1 MLALLILGTNAVW
14 GLTGNANDTLV
25 SAWLNGIAPLWSWVA
40 LIGLILAGFVT
51 AAVARSRRGQHTL
64 ALIIAANLIG
74 VFVSEVIRGRIA
86 TAGSLPLDTYGE
98 AMQVALGRTTLLIPI
113 VPMLLVVVL
122 TGGRWKYYPL
132 RIGDWS
138 VRTHLFRTRA
148 SATWGRITVAF
159 TLFYFL
165 PLLVLFQLSVGFEP
179 TISGKLLVLFP
190 ALTLLALLNALI
202 EETTFR
208 GLIMPPLIEMV
219 GAPIGIWLQGL
230 AFGLLHWG
238 ASPSLIAGLPLALAI
253 GFGGVLG
260 GKAAFEMKGLGFAVL
275 IHMFADIAIFSAG
288 FI

>member
-1 MLALLILGTNAVW
+1 MADINVTDQVFRTVRLHRNNRFYRFLLEVCRIIANNLPEISIPTAGSETTRWTLWQLLRAQDAPNRHQIATSACLLALLILGTNAVW

-132 RIGDWS
+132 R
-138 VRTHLFRTRA
+138 
-148 SATWGRITVAF
+148 
-159 TLFYFL
+159 
-165 PLLVLFQLSVGFEP
+165 FEIRP
-179 TISGKLLVLFP
+179 
-190 ALTLLALLNALI
+190 
-202 EETTFR
+202 
-208 GLIMPPLIEMV
+208 
-219 GAPIGIWLQGL
+219 
-230 AFGLLHWG
+230 
-238 ASPSLIAGLPLALAI
+238 
-253 GFGGVLG
+253 
-260 GKAAFEMKGLGFAVL
+260 
-275 IHMFADIAIFSAG
+275 
-288 FI
+288 

>member
-1 MLALLILGTNAVW
+1 MADINVTDQVFRTVRLHRNNRFYRFLLEVCRIIANNLPEISIPTAGSETTRWTLWQLLRAQDAPNRHQIATSACLLALLILGTNAVW

-122 TGGRWKYYPL
+122 TGGRWKYLSAPL
-132 RIGDWS
+132 RDPAVGRRED
-138 VRTHLFRTRA
+138 A
-148 SATWGRITVAF
+148 SMS
-159 TLFYFL
+159 
-165 PLLVLFQLSVGFEP
+165 QVGFTFLAMPLEP
-179 TISGKLLVLFP
+179 GTTLGPYAVTAKIGEGGMGEVYRARDTKLDRDVALKVLP
-190 ALTLLALLNALI
+190 
-202 EETTFR
+202 
-208 GLIMPPLIEMV
+208 
-219 GAPIGIWLQGL
+219 
-230 AFGLLHWG
+230 
-238 ASPSLIAGLPLALAI
+238 
-253 GFGGVLG
+253 
-260 GKAAFEMKGLGFAVL
+260 
-275 IHMFADIAIFSAG
+275 
-288 FI
+288 